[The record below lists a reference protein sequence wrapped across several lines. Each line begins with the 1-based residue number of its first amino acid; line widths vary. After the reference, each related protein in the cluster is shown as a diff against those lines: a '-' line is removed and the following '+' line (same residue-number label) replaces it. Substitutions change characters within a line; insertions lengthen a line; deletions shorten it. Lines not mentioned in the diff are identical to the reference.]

1 MKTRIYRTIAS
12 PVFVGLLVLLVFQLT
27 MLSAAAAP
35 HSSSPDYAHIDAYVA
50 SEMQANHL
58 PGLALGIVHGETIA
72 HLHGFGTADQAS
84 RAVTPQTPF
93 ILGSTSK
100 SFTALAIMQL
110 VEAGKVDLDA
120 PVQRYLPWF
129 RVADASASARIS
141 VHHLLDHTSGI
152 PGTTAVENEMYVKDT
167 GNETLEQFVR
177 SLRTV
182 TLDRP
187 VGTSFEYANPNY
199 SVLGLIVQVV
209 SGQSYDSYIQQH
221 IFAPL
226 QMQNSFASKQAAM
239 RDGLAQGYRWWFG
252 APLPN
257 DLIYYQTILPAG
269 FLISSAEDMSHYL
282 VMQMN
287 GGHYANAS
295 VLSSKGI
302 ATMHAPGVTI
312 DALGGGYGMGW
323 EYVSPREND
332 TGGPL
337 YLHNGETTGNFH
349 SEMLIEA
356 APQWGIILLTNIGD
370 SKVFKGIQEGIIK
383 GIAEMLI
390 GHAPADAGLRAST
403 VYLIIDGLLGV
414 ISILVLV
421 SVARLPRWYKKFA
434 QRRHRLLRLSLRLS
448 WELVLPLTLLIGLTI
463 SGSGSKGS
471 WPQLLLALPDLGW
484 WLLITLVV
492 VLTTGIIRGVL
503 AFRVLRRKDA
513 DRPLTALSPSPSLTE
528 GVL

>member
-1 MKTRIYRTIAS
+1 MRTRMYRTIS
-12 PVFVGLLVLLVFQLT
+12 SSVLVGLLALLVLQFT
-27 MLSAAAAP
+27 VLSAVAAP
-35 HSSSPDYAHIDAYVA
+35 HSSSPDFAHIDAYVS

-58 PGLALGIVHGETIA
+58 PGLALGIVHGTTIA
-72 HLHGFGTADQAS
+72 HLHGFGTADQAG

-129 RVADASASARIS
+129 RVADPSASTRIT
-141 VHHLLDHTSGI
+141 VHQLLYQTSGI
-152 PGTTAVENEMYVKDT
+152 PGTTSVENKMYVNDT

-177 SLRTV
+177 DLSTV

-209 SGQSYDSYIQQH
+209 SGQSYESYIQQH
-221 IFAPL
+221 IFVPL
-226 QMQNSFASKQAAM
+226 QMQNSFASKQNAM

-257 DLIYYQTILPAG
+257 DLPYYQTILPAG

-282 VMQMN
+282 VAQMN
-287 GGHYANAS
+287 GGQFTNAS

-302 ATMHAPGVTI
+302 AIMHAPGVTI
-312 DALGGGYGMGW
+312 DAAGGGYGMGW

-370 SKVFKGIQEGIIK
+370 SKVFRGVQQGIIR
-383 GIAEMLI
+383 GIADMLI
-390 GHAPADAGLRAST
+390 GHEPADAGLRSST
-403 VYLIIDGLLGV
+403 VYLILDGLLGV

-421 SVARLPRWYKKFA
+421 SVARLPHWYKKFP
-434 QRRHRLLRLSLRLS
+434 QRRHKLLRPGLRLA
-448 WELVLPLTLLIGLTI
+448 WELVLPLVLLIGLTI
-463 SGSGSKGS
+463 PGSGAKGS

-492 VLTTGIIRGVL
+492 VLLTGIIRAVL
-503 AFRVLRRKDA
+503 AFRVLRRKRTDIRMEVPTTNA
-513 DRPLTALSPSPSLTE
+513 SPSLT
-528 GVL
+528 